1 MNTNTQQAVS
11 FGRRLAALADA
22 HRDQPAI
29 IFRPRSGPERRLS
42 WQELEVQSNQV
53 ARLLTE
59 AGAKEGSTV
68 VVGLTNCP
76 KHYVVTF
83 AVWKLGAMPL
93 PLYAG
98 FPDRERDAL
107 LDLATPSVVV
117 ADWIGADY
125 PTLRPA
131 DLRRADVLSTDAL
144 PDRISDPSRALG
156 SGGSTGRPKII
167 VSPGPAARVPGKPA
181 SYLADLGFAPRQTQL
196 VASPLYHAAG
206 FLISYNG
213 LFDDNTLVLM
223 EKFNAALA
231 VQLIEQYRV
240 ESVYLPPILMQRIAA
255 LPDIRSRDL
264 SSLKAVA
271 SAAAPCPGWLK
282 RFWCELVGPQHV
294 TECYGASEAT
304 GRTVIDG
311 NEWLAHPGSVG
322 RPVTSEVHI
331 LNPAGD
337 ELPRGEVG
345 EIFMRNLPP
354 VAEPFRYLG
363 SPPPASTPDGFISV
377 GDLGWVDADGYLYIA
392 DRRVDM
398 IVSGGANI
406 YAAEVEA
413 ALSEHA
419 GVADVVV
426 IGLPDPEWGKRVH
439 AVIQPRDASR
449 PPTASDLK
457 AFCRERLAAYKAPR
471 TYEFVLDFPRS
482 DAGKI
487 QRSAMV
493 AERTVD
499 VRFPATAVSG

>member
-1 MNTNTQQAVS
+1 
-11 FGRRLAALADA
+11 
-22 HRDQPAI
+22 
-29 IFRPRSGPERRLS
+29 
-42 WQELEVQSNQV
+42 
-53 ARLLTE
+53 
-59 AGAKEGSTV
+59 
-68 VVGLTNCP
+68 
-76 KHYVVTF
+76 
-83 AVWKLGAMPL
+83 
-93 PLYAG
+93 
-98 FPDRERDAL
+98 
-107 LDLATPSVVV
+107 
-117 ADWIGADY
+117 
-125 PTLRPA
+125 
-131 DLRRADVLSTDAL
+131 
-144 PDRISDPSRALG
+144 
-156 SGGSTGRPKII
+156 
-167 VSPGPAARVPGKPA
+167 
-181 SYLADLGFAPRQTQL
+181 
-196 VASPLYHAAG
+196 
-206 FLISYNG
+206 
-213 LFDDNTLVLM
+213 
-223 EKFNAALA
+223 
-231 VQLIEQYRV
+231 
-240 ESVYLPPILMQRIAA
+240 
-255 LPDIRSRDL
+255 
-264 SSLKAVA
+264 VA
-271 SAAAPCPGWLK
+271 SAAAPCPSWLK
-282 RFWCELVGPQHV
+282 RFWCELIGPQHV

-331 LNPAGD
+331 LNSAGD

-406 YAAEVEA
+406 YPAEVEA
-413 ALSEHA
+413 VLSEHA

-426 IGLPDPEWGKRVH
+426 IGLLDPEWGKRVH
-439 AVIQPRDASR
+439 AVIQPRDSNR
-449 PPTASDLK
+449 PPTASELK

-499 VRFPATAVSG
+499 VRPPATAVME